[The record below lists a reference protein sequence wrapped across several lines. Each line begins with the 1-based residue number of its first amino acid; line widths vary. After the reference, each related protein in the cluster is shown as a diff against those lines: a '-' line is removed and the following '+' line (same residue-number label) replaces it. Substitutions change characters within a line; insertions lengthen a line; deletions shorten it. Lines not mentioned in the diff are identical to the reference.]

1 MTKQA
6 TGVFAASNSSDR
18 IQLLIN
24 RSWLTSSACRL
35 RAICQDLGPY
45 QSVAHAPRRLLAER
59 CLAGYSAN
67 AWHTIRIYIHIYI
80 YILYTLGW
88 NEQRKIG
95 RLKSNTNQKLP
106 NGRYSKTVKTFQK
119 YYCLLPSTK
128 SQRLKRYDF
137 FEKNACF
144 TVPIFYTQL
153 LKCQATFHWNVR
165 FKRKR
170 MTYCLSIYVFIW

>member
-1 MTKQA
+1 MS
-6 TGVFAASNSSDR
+6 ASSNMPRSRTVPVGGTCTPQTSSR
-18 IQLLIN
+18 TVL
-24 RSWLTSSACRL
+24 SWLQRQC
-35 RAICQDLGPY
+35 
-45 QSVAHAPRRLLAER
+45 VAHHP
-59 CLAGYSAN
+59 YI
-67 AWHTIRIYIHIYI
+67 HTHIYI